1 MQLSGKN
8 QVIKKRETYQRK
20 LISALH
26 RELASFQYL
35 LFGFQDKVT
44 IIVNVS
50 SQSQKEVVIPKI
62 KKMKKLWTNKD
73 APVLTG
79 GIGSFY
85 QGLEYV
91 ARSFEEA
98 NKSLVYISNHETPD
112 IISYENIGINRL
124 FINQQA
130 EDIKQFIEEVF
141 TPLQS
146 PKAKSSDLDLTLRT
160 FIDANRSISETAKR
174 LHIHQNTLYH
184 RIRKIEEILQV
195 DLNDSNDWLKL
206 LLVFHLSDLY

>member
-1 MQLSGKN
+1 MLLN
-8 QVIKKRETYQRK
+8 QEILVFLQTNLFCNSHAIEWDNQIVKKRETYQRK
-20 LISALH
+20 LIAALH

-50 SQSQKEVVIPKI
+50 SESQQEAATQKL
-62 KKMKKLWTNKD
+62 KKVEKLWTNKE

-79 GIGSFY
+79 GIGMFY

-98 NKSLVYISNHETPD
+98 NKSLSYISNRGTPG
-112 IISYENIGINRL
+112 IISYESIGINRL

-130 EDIKQFIEEVF
+130 EDIQQFIQEVF
-141 TPLQS
+141 HHSNL
-146 PKAKSSDLDLTLRT
+146 LRP
-160 FIDANRSISETAKR
+160 S
-174 LHIHQNTLYH
+174 
-184 RIRKIEEILQV
+184 QV
-195 DLNDSNDWLKL
+195 I
-206 LLVFHLSDLY
+206 

>member
-1 MQLSGKN
+1 
-8 QVIKKRETYQRK
+8 
-20 LISALH
+20 
-26 RELASFQYL
+26 
-35 LFGFQDKVT
+35 
-44 IIVNVS
+44 
-50 SQSQKEVVIPKI
+50 
-62 KKMKKLWTNKD
+62 MKKLWTNKD

-79 GIGSFY
+79 GIGRFY

-98 NKSLVYISNHETPD
+98 NKSLAYISNRGTPG

-141 TPLQS
+141 APLQS
-146 PKAKSSDLDLTLRT
+146 PKAKSSDLELTLRT
-160 FIDANRSISETAKR
+160 YIAANRSISETAER

-184 RIRKIEEILQV
+184 RIRKIEEILA
-195 DLNDSNDWLKL
+195 S
-206 LLVFHLSDLY
+206 